1 MVAATALRL
10 EVLMTRSNSTAEWQA
25 LDAAHYLHPFTDHKS
40 LKVEK
45 SRIVTRG
52 QGVYIWDSEG
62 NKILDGMAGLW
73 CVNVGYGRAELVE
86 AATRQLE
93 TLPFYNSF
101 FKTATPPAVELA
113 DRLTRLAGP
122 GFPEVFFANSGSE
135 AIDTCIRMV
144 RHFWALEGKPEKRVV
159 ISRTY
164 AYHGSTVAAASA
176 GGLDDMHA
184 QAGDM
189 PGFSQIMPPYWHG
202 LGGDMTPEDFGRF
215 AAQELEKRILE
226 LGADKVAAFFAE
238 PIQGSGGVIIP
249 PESYWPE
256 IQRICRAHDIL
267 LVADEVIC
275 GFGRTGHWF
284 GKDRFGFEPDLMATA
299 KGITSGYLPLS
310 AVLVGTRVSDT
321 LVEKG
326 GEFYHGFT
334 YSGHPVACAV
344 ALANLDIIEREGLV
358 ERAGSQGAKLLA
370 SLQAALADHPLVGEV
385 RGTGL
390 IGAIELVADKAR
402 RKAFPS
408 ERGVGMSCR
417 NHCFDTGLVM
427 RAVRDTM
434 VFAPPFTITDAEI
447 AEFTQLAVRAIDL
460 TWRDV
465 EQEPG

>member
-1 MVAATALRL
+1 
-10 EVLMTRSNSTAEWQA
+10 MTRSNSTAEWQA

-40 LKVEK
+40 LKAEK
-45 SRIVTRG
+45 SRIITRG
-52 QGVYIWDSEG
+52 DGVYIWDSEG

-73 CVNVGYGRAELVE
+73 CVNVGYSRKELVE

-101 FKTATPPAVELA
+101 FKTATPPAIELA

-135 AIDTCIRMV
+135 AIDTIIRMT
-144 RHFWALEGKPEKRVV
+144 RHFWALQGKPEKRVI
-159 ISRTY
+159 ISRKY
-164 AYHGSTVAAASA
+164 AYHGSTVAGASA
-176 GGLDDMHA
+176 GGLEDMHA

-189 PGFSQIMPPYWHG
+189 PGFTQIMAPYWYG
-202 LGGDMTPEDFGRF
+202 LGGDMTPEDFGRY

-226 LGADKVAAFFAE
+226 LGADNVAAFIGE

-249 PESYWPE
+249 PETYWPE

-267 LVADEVIC
+267 LIADEVIC

-284 GKDRFGFEPDLMATA
+284 GKDHFGFEPDLMATA

-310 AVLVGTRVSDT
+310 AVLVGKRVSET
-321 LVEKG
+321 LIEQG

-358 ERAGSQGAKLLA
+358 ERAGIQGAKLLA
-370 SLQAALADHPLVGEV
+370 SLQAALGDHPLVGEV
-385 RGTGL
+385 RGAGL

-408 ERGVGMSCR
+408 DRGVGMTCR
-417 NHCFDTGLVM
+417 NHCFETGLVM

-434 VFAPPFTITDAEI
+434 VFAPPFTITDTEI
-447 AEFTQLAVRAIDL
+447 VEFTRLAVRAIDL